1 MTVIRPNSI
10 SGVTSITAQV
20 SDITIFGAS
29 SGFANI
35 TAGNISAA
43 GTITYEDVTNIDSV
57 GVVTARTGIKIGP
70 SAGVAGTFFA
80 DGSYVTAGIITATT
94 FHGSGAN
101 LTGIDATKIITGNTQ
116 VQTIDTGSD
125 GHIKF
130 TTEGTEKVRIITGGH
145 VSIGYAGDVATSNGG
160 IGRKF
165 GLRSTANNFIVGETT
180 QTTAHYGIYIEARQT
195 GRSGGARIAQFGLR
209 NDDSGNGVISFQ
221 TAPNG
226 ADVTERVIIDSAG
239 HLRPVAN
246 ATYDLGVSGAA
257 WRNLYVN
264 DAHFSNE
271 GGSNSVDGTWGSWTL
286 QEGENN
292 IFMIN
297 NRTGKKYAITMKEV
311 E

>member
-1 MTVIRPNSI
+1 MSRLRTNIITNRMANGAPTVSNGLVI
-10 SGVTSITAQV
+10 SGVTTTSEV
-20 SDITIFGAS
+20 
-29 SGFANI
+29 N
-35 TAGNISAA
+35 
-43 GTITYEDVTNIDSV
+43 V
-57 GVVTARTGIKIGP
+57 G
-70 SAGVAGTFFA
+70 AGVKLNVYGGATF
-80 DGSYVTAGIITATT
+80 SGIVTATT
-94 FHGSGAN
+94 FSGSGASLTSIPAGQLTGALPAISGSN
-101 LTGIDATKIITGNTQ
+101 LTGIAADKIFEGNTE
-116 VQTIDTGSD
+116 VETIDTGSD
-125 GHIKF
+125 GHIKV
-130 TTEGTEKVRIITGGH
+130 TTEGTEKVRITTGGH

-160 IGRKF
+160 IGKKF

-180 QTTAHYGIYIEARQT
+180 SAAAHYGIYIEARQT

-209 NDDSGNGVISFQ
+209 NDSSGNGVISFQ
-221 TAPNG
+221 TAPSG
-226 ADVTERVIIDSAG
+226 ADVTERIIIDSAG

-286 QEGENN
+286 QEGEND

-297 NRTGKKYAITMKEV
+297 NRTGKKYAITMREV

>member
-1 MTVIRPNSI
+1 MSRLRTNLITNRMANGAPTVSNGLVI
-10 SGVTSITAQV
+10 SGVTTT
-20 SDITIFGAS
+20 SDIKVGTGVTLNVYGGATFSGIVTAS
-29 SGFANI
+29 SYRG
-35 TAGNISAA
+35 
-43 GTITYEDVTNIDSV
+43 
-57 GVVTARTGIKIGP
+57 
-70 SAGVAGTFFA
+70 
-80 DGSYVTAGIITATT
+80 DGSQ
-94 FHGSGAN
+94 
-101 LTGIDATKIITGNTQ
+101 LTGISVDTTKIETGNTK
-116 VQTIDTGSD
+116 VETIDTGSD
-125 GHIKF
+125 GHIKV
-130 TTEGTEKVRIITGGH
+130 TTEGTEKVRITTGGH

-160 IGRKF
+160 IGKKF

-180 QTTAHYGIYIEARQT
+180 QTSAHFGIYIEARQT

-239 HLRPVAN
+239 NLRPVAN

-257 WRNLYVN
+257 WKNLYVN

-286 QEGENN
+286 QEGEND

-297 NRTGKKYAITMKEV
+297 NRTSKKYAITMKEV

>member
-1 MTVIRPNSI
+1 MSRLRTNIITNRMANGAPTVSNGLVI
-10 SGVTSITAQV
+10 SGVTTTSEV
-20 SDITIFGAS
+20 
-29 SGFANI
+29 N
-35 TAGNISAA
+35 
-43 GTITYEDVTNIDSV
+43 V
-57 GVVTARTGIKIGP
+57 G
-70 SAGVAGTFFA
+70 AGVTLNVYGGATF
-80 DGSYVTAGIITATT
+80 SGIVTATT
-94 FHGSGAN
+94 FSGSGASLTSIPAGQLTGALPAISGSN
-101 LTGIDATKIITGNTQ
+101 LTGIAADKIFEGNTE
-116 VQTIDTGSD
+116 VETIDTGSD
-125 GHIKF
+125 GHIKV
-130 TTEGTEKVRIITGGH
+130 TTEGTEKVRITTGGH

-160 IGRKF
+160 IGKKF

-180 QTTAHYGIYIEARQT
+180 SAAAHYGIYIEARQT

-209 NDDSGNGVISFQ
+209 NDSSGNGVISFQ
-221 TAPNG
+221 TAPSG
-226 ADVTERVIIDSAG
+226 ADVTERIIIDSAG

-286 QEGENN
+286 QEGEND

-297 NRTGKKYAITMKEV
+297 NRTGKKYAITMREV

>member
-1 MTVIRPNSI
+1 MANGAPTVSNGLVI
-10 SGVTSITAQV
+10 SGVTTT
-20 SDITIFGAS
+20 SDIKVGTGATLNVYGGATF
-29 SGFANI
+29 SGI
-35 TAGNISAA
+35 
-43 GTITYEDVTNIDSV
+43 V
-57 GVVTARTGIKIGP
+57 
-70 SAGVAGTFFA
+70 
-80 DGSYVTAGIITATT
+80 TATT
-94 FHGSGAN
+94 FSGSGASLTSIPAGQLTGALPAISGSN
-101 LTGIDATKIITGNTQ
+101 LTGIAADKIFEGNTE
-116 VQTIDTGSD
+116 VETIDTGSD
-125 GHIKF
+125 GYIKV
-130 TTEGTEKVRIITGGH
+130 TTEGTEKVRITTGGH

-160 IGRKF
+160 IGKKF

-180 QTTAHYGIYIEARQT
+180 QTSAHYGIYIEARQT

-239 HLRPVAN
+239 NLRPVAN

-257 WRNLYVN
+257 WKNLYVN

-286 QEGENN
+286 QEGEND

-311 E
+311 N